1 MLSKELKKNVQLYQ
15 DEFTKWLNELEK
27 YHTRFSDNYKKYV
40 GYNEIKGTDSKV
52 SDPVATELVERAI
65 QKLFERDPK
74 FFVESK
80 GVNLPREVK
89 SVMTSAIE
97 WMWSNQDTVQ
107 ATGPM
112 RNKLKVAGREFL
124 ILNNTVVEVYWN
136 PVSDAPDM
144 RVVPLEDVIFD
155 PTKNIKTSP
164 VYYIRNSVSLDYL
177 EDNVEI
183 KKDGE
188 VVAGIFDTAA
198 IKKLR
203 RMYPEKGYK
212 SDDKAI
218 KRYNS
223 DDQPNV
229 GQIELITRYEGAKV
243 CQFIKGGDDEEPV
256 AVREYNNEVLG
267 THPLAFAIDKEVVK
281 EPYGSS
287 IIDDLAGLLKA
298 KNLFLNQEIAYRSK
312 VLNPPMWI
320 DPSVATNPIS
330 MRTLGNAYK
339 NGGIVIANKDM
350 ADHKG
355 IPSIGNS
362 GLDMMNWIEGR
373 GESISGLNGWVS
385 GAADP
390 DTSGRGQKTAAEVN
404 AKQAAGATPIS
415 DRQTN
420 IEESIIEPV
429 VNKWLKM
436 LGATMT
442 RDEFKW
448 VLISGEEPKWVKLTK
463 GFLTGKIKLIDL
475 MEANI
480 LDGGTP
486 EGETEIQNI
495 VDLMMQEGKDPA
507 EDTVFDVDWM
517 VKVETGSLAEQDSAK
532 EVEKKRAVIQT
543 GLEWGIPI
551 DVEKAWKDLAV
562 DANIKEP
569 DQYLNKEVLPQGGM
583 DAGINGQPGAMGI
596 GPAGQGGPGV
606 QPVQGPAQQPPV
618 PGMA

>member
-52 SDPVATELVERAI
+52 SDPVAAELIERVI

-97 WMWSNQDTVQ
+97 WMWNNQDTIQ
-107 ATGPM
+107 STGPM
-112 RNKLKVAGREFL
+112 RNKLKVGGREFL
-124 ILNNTVVEVYWN
+124 IVNNVAFEVYWN
-136 PVSDAPDM
+136 PKSDAPDM
-144 RVVPLEDVIFD
+144 RVIPIEDIIFD
-155 PTKNIKTSP
+155 PTKNIKTSG
-164 VYYIRNSVSLDYL
+164 VYYVRNSVSLDYL

-188 VVAGIFDTAA
+188 VVTGIFDTAA
-198 IKKLR
+198 LKKLR
-203 RMYPEKGYK
+203 RMYPNKGYR

-256 AVREYNNEVLG
+256 AIREYTNDVLG

-287 IIDDLAGLLKA
+287 MIDDLAGLLKA

-312 VLNPPMWI
+312 VLNPPMYV

-330 MRTLGNAYK
+330 MKTLPNAYK
-339 NGGIVIANKDM
+339 NGGIVIANKEM
-350 ADHKG
+350 VDHKG
-355 IPSIGNS
+355 IPSLGNA
-362 GLDMMNWIEGR
+362 GLDILNWIEGR
-373 GESISGLNGWVS
+373 AESISGIGAYLAGVPNQVS
-385 GAADP
+385 D
-390 DTSGRGQKTAAEVN
+390 KTAGTKGGIEALIQQSVSPV
-404 AKQAAGATPIS
+404 A
-415 DRQTN
+415 DRQIN
-420 IEESIIEPV
+420 IEESIIEPI

-448 VLISGEEPKWVKLTK
+448 VMISGEKPKWIKLTK

-475 MEANI
+475 MEANV
-480 LDGGTP
+480 LDATTP
-486 EGETEIQNI
+486 EGEEEIQNI
-495 VDLMMQEGKDPA
+495 VDLMMQEGKDPSV
-507 EDTVFDVDWM
+507 DTVFDVDWM
-517 VKVETGSLAEQDSAK
+517 VKVETGSLAEQDTAK
-532 EVEKKRAVIQT
+532 EVQKKQSVIQT
-543 GLEWGIPI
+543 GLEWGLPV
-551 DVEKAWKDLAV
+551 DVEKAWKDLAI
-562 DANIKEP
+562 DAGLKEP

-583 DAGINGQPGAMGI
+583 DAGINGQPGTMGI
-596 GPAGQGGPGV
+596 GPAVQGGPGV